1 MADPASNLKEQATPS
16 SNMPYT
22 KSHVSDA
29 ESVLPDDFMGRM
41 WMLRD
46 ELDTENLGFT
56 VLALE
61 AGEETM
67 SHDHVEEDVEEVYY
81 VVTGSVDVDLDGR
94 TVHLDEDEAVR
105 ISPEEERQI
114 LNGDEFSKLV
124 LASAPA

>member
-1 MADPASNLKEQATPS
+1 
-16 SNMPYT
+16 MPHT

-29 ESVLPDDFMGRM
+29 ESVLPDDVKGEM

-46 ELDTENLGFT
+46 DLDTETLGFT

-67 SHDHVEEDVEEVYY
+67 SHAHVDDDQEEIYY
-81 VVTGSVDVDLDGR
+81 VATGGVDVDFGDH
-94 TVHLDEDEAVR
+94 TVSLEADEALR

-114 LNGDEFSKLV
+114 QNRDEYSKLV
-124 LASAPA
+124 LVSAPV